1 MGVSMKDE
9 FSGSRLPDLPDAGYS
24 TQRERQLSDEIMMYI
39 RGAERNRLLLLM
51 NVCEGREKFRRVT
64 KKAWRHL
71 KVDDA
76 LCDAVFGYL
85 VLLAG
90 KDPELQRDE
99 LLKLDQAEKLR
110 RAGLWLPRN

>member
-1 MGVSMKDE
+1 MKDE
-9 FSGSRLPDLPDAGYS
+9 FASSRLPDIPNAGYATS
-24 TQRERQLSDEIMMYI
+24 REKRLSDEVMFYI
-39 RGAERNRLLLLM
+39 RGAERNRLLLLS

-64 KKAWRHL
+64 RKAWKHL

-90 KDPELQRDE
+90 ANPELQRDE
-99 LLKLDQAEKLR
+99 LLRLDRAEKLR

>member
-1 MGVSMKDE
+1 MRDE
-9 FSGSRLPDLPDAGYS
+9 FSGQRLPDLPDAGYS
-24 TQRERQLSDEIMMYI
+24 TQRERMLSDEVMFYI

-64 KKAWRHL
+64 RKAWKHL

-90 KDPELQRDE
+90 PNPEAQRDE
-99 LLKLDQAEKLR
+99 LLRLDRIEKLK
-110 RAGLWLPRN
+110 RAGLWLPN